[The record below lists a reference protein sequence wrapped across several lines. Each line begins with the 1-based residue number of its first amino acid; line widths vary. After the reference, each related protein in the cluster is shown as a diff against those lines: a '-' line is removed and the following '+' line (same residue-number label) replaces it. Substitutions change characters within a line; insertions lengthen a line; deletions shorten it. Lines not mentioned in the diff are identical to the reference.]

1 MNITMTKKHI
11 LKKRMVKNM
20 SKATILLI
28 NENKAYIMPEIEN
41 WMSPCGEGLKI
52 ISYYLING
60 IDRVTDLY
68 NINYSILKKEYL
80 ITDEYDKY
88 IEKPVTN
95 NVIDYCI
102 SSDYIYAINNTDS
115 DIDYVNTKE
124 KKCLFKRNSL
134 TIYDLKTSYNIERK
148 NEYRVVLK
156 DEEIKTFER
165 ALDFYSRLQ
174 IGQYDHMTWGFGMY
188 AQNKVIDREFVNSLF
203 LAIRKMAMPNITGS
217 LSNQIHGSLSIT
229 SPKVNINGRLSY
241 EILKTIMHNRSYTE
255 HPEGGNTVNFN
266 EPLSVSNYPFPE
278 NETKKENKSII
289 STTVF
294 KDYHLESVLN
304 SLDVYCCYLSLD
316 LKAMFSYVTN
326 NSIALSLANTLS
338 CYLFSGFDINTMN
351 HFIEINDVRG
361 IIINQIVGYDL
372 FKTIWGQKYEKR

>member
-1 MNITMTKKHI
+1 
-11 LKKRMVKNM
+11 MVKNM

-188 AQNKVIDREFVNSLF
+188 TGCFWFSAKRKRRVRIQWKYAIKRYLLYIPWNRKRDRED
-203 LAIRKMAMPNITGS
+203 
-217 LSNQIHGSLSIT
+217 
-229 SPKVNINGRLSY
+229 
-241 EILKTIMHNRSYTE
+241 
-255 HPEGGNTVNFN
+255 
-266 EPLSVSNYPFPE
+266 
-278 NETKKENKSII
+278 KS
-289 STTVF
+289 
-294 KDYHLESVLN
+294 
-304 SLDVYCCYLSLD
+304 
-316 LKAMFSYVTN
+316 
-326 NSIALSLANTLS
+326 
-338 CYLFSGFDINTMN
+338 
-351 HFIEINDVRG
+351 
-361 IIINQIVGYDL
+361 
-372 FKTIWGQKYEKR
+372 